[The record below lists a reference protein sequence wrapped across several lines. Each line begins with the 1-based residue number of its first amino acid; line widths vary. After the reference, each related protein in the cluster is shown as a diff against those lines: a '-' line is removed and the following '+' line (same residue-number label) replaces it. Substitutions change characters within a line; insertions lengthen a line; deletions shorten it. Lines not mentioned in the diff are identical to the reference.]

1 MIKSMFVKDGKVSS
15 KRVITFMSF
24 TMLLIALGMDIFTD
38 VTIDPMLIKSFTNIV
53 EFGLGFTASEYII
66 KGVSKQKEDI

>member
-1 MIKSMFVKDGKVSS
+1 MFVKDGKVSS

>member
-1 MIKSMFVKDGKVSS
+1 MIKSMFIKDGKVSS

-38 VTIDPMLIKSFTNIV
+38 VTIDPILIKSFTNIV

-66 KGVSKQKEDI
+66 KGVNKQKEDI